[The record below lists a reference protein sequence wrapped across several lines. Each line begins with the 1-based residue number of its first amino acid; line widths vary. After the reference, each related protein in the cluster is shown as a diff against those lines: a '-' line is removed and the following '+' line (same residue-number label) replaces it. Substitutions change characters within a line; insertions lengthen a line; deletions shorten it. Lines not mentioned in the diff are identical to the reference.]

1 MVYPDPRLAVRAA
14 AAAELRRLAAALVS
28 HECGDALLE
37 SIAESA
43 RGFALEVEDGA
54 PLPVRDDYQARRY
67 LDPPPP
73 DGAQMVSMSERPFSG
88 PANVV
93 GFDFVIHR
101 DGNEAVGVVK
111 LDRRAEASPNRAH
124 GGLTAAL
131 FDDVMGY
138 VNTLEAHAAYT
149 RDLTVRYLAPFP
161 LHVPVTIR
169 ARVTE
174 RSERRCM
181 VTAEATDP
189 DGTCVGEAAGTFA
202 IVAKEKFGL

>member
-1 MVYPDPRLAVRAA
+1 MVYPDPRLAVRASA
-14 AAAELRRLAAALVS
+14 TAELRRLAAALVS
-28 HECGDALLE
+28 FEADDALLAA
-37 SIAESA
+37 IAESA
-43 RGFALEVEDGA
+43 GRLADQAETGA

-67 LDPPPP
+67 IDPPPP
-73 DGAQMVSMSERPFSG
+73 DGALMVSMSERPLSG

-93 GFDFVIHR
+93 GFDFVIR
-101 DGNEAVGVVK
+101 REGNEAVGVVR

-174 RSERRCM
+174 RSERRCT

-189 DGTCVGEAAGTFA
+189 DGTRVGEAVGTFA
-202 IVAKEKFGL
+202 IVAKETFGL